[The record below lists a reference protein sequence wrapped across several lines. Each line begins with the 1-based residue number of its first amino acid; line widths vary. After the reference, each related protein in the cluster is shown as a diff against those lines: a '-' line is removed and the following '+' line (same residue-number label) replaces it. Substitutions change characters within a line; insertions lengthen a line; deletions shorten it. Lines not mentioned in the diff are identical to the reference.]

1 MDVHTFPFVWVT
13 YPGGGRLTPVVTA
26 GLALQDKV
34 SVLERLRRPALRSLP
49 LPVAMLPILTS
60 TWRCHS
66 IFILAL
72 LAGEGGQES
81 IFGYLLPF
89 GPQPVTGKSV
99 TPSPQNESTSPQ
111 PHGGGSL
118 SPGLGPVFLLVLAPI
133 SSHHVGG
140 TSGEGTLEHL
150 LALNTALRW
159 LPVSIPSSRLT
170 SSCAHLALP
179 LSPSSSGAWAPIAR
193 PAWPQAPNLR
203 TQFLLHFPRLAHLF
217 RSGVSLQCHSLERL
231 SLMASSQG
239 ALTSPWI
246 LSHTVLG
253 QFDLHTYLFICL
265 TMIPSSRGEAL
276 DSYFIHFIIHSAC
289 LFHSLPYTQVPKT
302 VPSTEQAIGI

>member
-1 MDVHTFPFVWVT
+1 MVRNLFLGTFS
-13 YPGGGRLTPVVTA
+13 LSA
-26 GLALQDKV
+26 HNQ
-34 SVLERLRRPALRSLP
+34 SPASLS
-49 LPVAMLPILTS
+49 L
-60 TWRCHS
+60 
-66 IFILAL
+66 
-72 LAGEGGQES
+72 
-81 IFGYLLPF
+81 LLPRMN
-89 GPQPVTGKSV
+89 QLL
-99 TPSPQNESTSPQ
+99 PSPTAAALSHLASAQSFFSSSP
-111 PHGGGSL
+111 
-118 SPGLGPVFLLVLAPI
+118 PV

-179 LSPSSSGAWAPIAR
+179 LSPSSSGAWAPITQL
-193 PAWPQAPNLR
+193 AWPQAPNLR

-239 ALTSPWI
+239 ALTSSWI

-265 TMIPSSRGEAL
+265 IMIPSSRGEAL